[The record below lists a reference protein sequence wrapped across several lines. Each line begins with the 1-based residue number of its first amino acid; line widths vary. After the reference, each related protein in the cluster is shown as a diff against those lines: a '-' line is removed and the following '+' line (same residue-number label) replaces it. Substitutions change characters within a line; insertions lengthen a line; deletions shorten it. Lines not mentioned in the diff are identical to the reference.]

1 MYANPYE
8 RLYNPDGS
16 YASDITY
23 APNSSSLHPGLQWST
38 FNIMK
43 EIKENTQ
50 NTRYIDADI
59 SMKVEWEIIKGL
71 MFTTH
76 GIYNVNS
83 NHDRTVEGPGNLH
96 ELQEQ
101 LVSKH
106 ARLVR

>member
-1 MYANPYE
+1 
-8 RLYNPDGS
+8 
-16 YASDITY
+16 
-23 APNSSSLHPGLQWST
+23 
-38 FNIMK
+38 MK

-83 NHDRTVEGPGNLH
+83 NHDRTVEGPGTYTNYKNNWYQSMLGWSVKWTRIWRKV
-96 ELQEQ
+96 LCGKV
-101 LVSKH
+101 LPTRTVT
-106 ARLVR
+106 R